1 MNYMVTFTIKEYQ
14 RFINFTTKEGDCVIW
29 NGYRDKDGY
38 GTFYFRKKQ
47 RKAHRVAYFAH
58 LGEIA
63 DGMVIDHTCCNRA
76 CVNPQHLRQ
85 VTPRQNTMENSKSV
99 GAINKAK
106 TTCKQGHVFDKVY
119 GTFKKQ
125 RYCSICE
132 NEKSKRLQKKW
143 LNEANKTM
151 C

>member
-1 MNYMVTFTIKEYQ
+1 MDTFTIKESE
-14 RFINFTTKEGDCVIW
+14 RFTNFTTKQGDCVLW
-29 NGYRDKDGY
+29 TGYCDKDGY

-47 RKAHRVAYFAH
+47 RRAHRVAYYVNF
-58 LGEIA
+58 GDIA
-63 DGMVIDHTCCNRA
+63 DGMVVDHVCQNRH

-85 VTPRQNTMENSKSV
+85 VTPLQNTMENSKSV

-106 TTCKQGHVFDKVY
+106 TVCKNGHPFDKVY
-119 GTFKKQ
+119 GTVKKQ

-132 NEKSKRLQKKW
+132 NAKSKRLHKKW
-143 LNEANKTM
+143 LVDANKTK